1 MWGYPGAISLP
12 RCHPTG
18 AIPQVLFKE
27 ITEHMPA
34 KIFVF
39 FVTADCQGIVK
50 RRGAESAEEVLP
62 KELCVLCDS
71 AFQTSTRILNSHT
84 EPRSQEQKALA
95 RSFTRGTPFGI
106 SSATHSA
113 QSNGHKN
120 GTANC
125 LARSPM
131 SFLRDVLSDL
141 SNRGLKICFES
152 LLC

>member
-1 MWGYPGAISLP
+1 MLSASL
-12 RCHPTG
+12 G
-18 AIPQVLFKE
+18 AIPRVLFKE

-62 KELCVLCDS
+62 KELCDS

-84 EPRSQEQKALA
+84 EPRSQEQKTLA

-131 SFLRDVLSDL
+131 SFLRDFLSVL
-141 SNRGLKICFES
+141 SNRGLKICFEL